1 MPKTCKTSKTNKPSR
16 RVLNRS
22 ALAGKGKLFS
32 KGGDNRLTRKPAR
45 EDKKHASRC
54 PDLKDARKLNLGNLK
69 DENAWYYQAGAGV
82 RGQRYYLTIREEG
95 YLVLKLKGEKSH
107 PALLNFVEDWFGDK
121 AWHFG
126 SASRLATW
134 VSKHHTDN
142 MGLLNKPRALN
153 QIRHA
158 QTKDNLENVLDRF
171 DIVLCFQLKL
181 LHYRDEW
188 SLAIEGKVFFFAFT
202 VEGWT
207 VPTGY
212 TAECSGGK
220 VGAPVLEEA
229 YVASLTKKF
238 GSSAW
243 HFQSPC
249 CFGKHAHKFTTK
261 KALKPSKGWKVAMC
275 KKFRQQDGTS
285 LATVLETQQKLR
297 KPAKEEAAAV
307 AAAKVEVSQ
316 RPAKKGAAAVA
327 AAKAEVSLAIF
338 DALGKDKK
346 PAASVG
352 DTTGNTL
359 KRGLSFEPINSE
371 LLELPFFEDDELRDE
386 DIDLTLLDD
395 IFPIMAM
402 SHEVIMTENAQN
414 FSEGINSLLPF
425 NEDLFR
431 YGH

>member
-1 MPKTCKTSKTNKPSR
+1 
-16 RVLNRS
+16 
-22 ALAGKGKLFS
+22 
-32 KGGDNRLTRKPAR
+32 
-45 EDKKHASRC
+45 
-54 PDLKDARKLNLGNLK
+54 
-69 DENAWYYQAGAGV
+69 
-82 RGQRYYLTIREEG
+82 
-95 YLVLKLKGEKSH
+95 
-107 PALLNFVEDWFGDK
+107 
-121 AWHFG
+121 
-126 SASRLATW
+126 
-134 VSKHHTDN
+134 
-142 MGLLNKPRALN
+142 
-153 QIRHA
+153 
-158 QTKDNLENVLDRF
+158 
-171 DIVLCFQLKL
+171 
-181 LHYRDEW
+181 
-188 SLAIEGKVFFFAFT
+188 
-202 VEGWT
+202 
-207 VPTGY
+207 
-212 TAECSGGK
+212 
-220 VGAPVLEEA
+220 
-229 YVASLTKKF
+229 
-238 GSSAW
+238 
-243 HFQSPC
+243 
-249 CFGKHAHKFTTK
+249 
-261 KALKPSKGWKVAMC
+261 MC
-275 KKFRQQDGTS
+275 EKFRQQDGTS